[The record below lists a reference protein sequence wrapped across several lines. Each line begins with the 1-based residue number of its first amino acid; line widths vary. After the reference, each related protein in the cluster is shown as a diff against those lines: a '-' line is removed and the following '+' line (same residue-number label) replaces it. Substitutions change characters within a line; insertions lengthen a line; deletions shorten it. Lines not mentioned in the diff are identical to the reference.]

1 MFYVKQNII
10 NKRKK
15 NFMNINKFI
24 IFLFFILIIVI
35 IYSFINIHKIVNFSK
50 IYIENYSFKYGF
62 TLETIEV
69 SNLKYLDKN
78 EILYFFKLYKDKSI
92 FLLPI
97 KNISQDIKKN
107 KWIKDIHINSNYKN
121 TLLINIE
128 EEIPLGIYDNDNQ
141 KLLFS
146 SNLVVLE
153 IIKNEKKYL
162 ELITFYGENSINN
175 SKKLILNF
183 DDEFYNMINSVIY
196 IEKRRW
202 NILLKNEILLKL
214 PEKKI
219 QEALKNY
226 KKIYANFSNKDLK
239 EIKSIDLRISNQA
252 IIEYKEKND

>member
-1 MFYVKQNII
+1 M
-10 NKRKK
+10 
-15 NFMNINKFI
+15 
-24 IFLFFILIIVI
+24 
-35 IYSFINIHKIVNFSK
+35 
-50 IYIENYSFKYGF
+50 
-62 TLETIEV
+62 
-69 SNLKYLDKN
+69 
-78 EILYFFKLYKDKSI
+78 
-92 FLLPI
+92 
-97 KNISQDIKKN
+97 
-107 KWIKDIHINSNYKN
+107 
-121 TLLINIE
+121 LINIE

-175 SKKLILNF
+175 SKKLISNF
-183 DDEFYNMINSVIY
+183 DDEFYNMVDSVIY